1 LLGLVF
7 TFFQVNTVAAQNG
20 MQCGKDNASSCSPAE
35 IADWNNAA
43 DATAMTEGGD
53 RHLAAPTGTA
63 PAPGAA
69 AGAAGHAANSCM
81 SQNLT
86 GSDLDNCMVNQRKNC
101 MDQGLTGSAM
111 DVCLGN

>member
-1 LLGLVF
+1 MRKLVCFLLLGLVF

-53 RHLAAPTGTA
+53 RHLAAP
-63 PAPGAA
+63 GAA

-86 GSDLDNCMVNQRKNC
+86 GSDLDNCMVTQRKNC
-101 MDQGLTGSAM
+101 IEQGMSLI
-111 DVCLGN
+111 NH